1 VLKLRSISSRLISA
15 IVLITITACGAL
27 AVFFTVQESRL
38 TAFSI
43 ESQLTDKYESVI
55 AAIDY
60 EARRVLAVATTV
72 ANLPSIQEAIE
83 AGDRDRM
90 LDVTRGPLA
99 ELARSQGIDRM
110 TFFTPPA
117 KGFFRAH
124 DPKAFGDDASGRRAT
139 VVRAN
144 QTQQAHFGIEP
155 GRDALGIFASV
166 PVARNGKHLA
176 AADVGMTLGKSF
188 VDAVKSRLK
197 VDVAIHILDGDKFV
211 TAISTLPEKT
221 TLGADEYKLAIAGT
235 PVVRQISLG
244 SRPVATYLGQL
255 KSFSS
260 TPVAVIE
267 IIEDTKEFVA
277 FADRSRFYMI
287 LMTLGVVLVASL
299 LGLVIARSLSRPVI
313 AMTGAMNRLAA
324 GDTKAEIHG
333 AERADEIG
341 TMAKAVAVFRTSMI
355 ETERL
360 RHEQEETKRN
370 AEAERK
376 TAMAKLADAF
386 EAGIKGV
393 VNAVSSM
400 AGDMRASAQS
410 LSATAEETS
419 RQSTAVAAAS
429 EEASTNVQTVAAAS
443 EELSSSIS
451 EISRQVTQSAKIA
464 GQAVTEAGQT
474 NQSVQSL
481 ADAAVKIGEVVK
493 LINDIA
499 GQTNLLALN
508 ATIEAARAGE
518 AGKGFAVV
526 ASEVKNLATQTAKAT
541 EDITAQIT
549 AIQGATN
556 DSVSAIGGIAKTIA
570 EINEIATA
578 IASAV
583 EEQGAAT
590 QEIARNVQQAAKG
603 TGEVSENI
611 AGVTKAAGETGSA
624 ATLVLSAAEQLS
636 GQSAELRR
644 QVESFLSQVRAA

>member
-15 IVLITITACGAL
+15 IVLVTVLACGAL
-27 AVFFTVQESRL
+27 AAFFTVQESRL
-38 TAFSI
+38 SAFAI
-43 ESQLTDKYESVI
+43 EGRLNDKYESVT

-60 EARRVLAVATTV
+60 ETRRVLAVAMTI
-72 ANLPSIQEAIE
+72 ANLPEIQAAVEAE
-83 AGDRDRM
+83 DRERM
-90 LDVTRGPLA
+90 LEILRGPHA
-99 ELARSQGIDRM
+99 DLARSQGIDRF

-124 DPKAFGDDASGRRAT
+124 DPKAFGDDAASRRAM
-139 VVRAN
+139 VVQAN
-144 QTQQAHFGIEP
+144 QTKQPRFGIEP

-166 PVARNGKHLA
+166 PIARNGKHLA
-176 AADVGMTLGKSF
+176 VADVGMTLGKAF
-188 VDAVKSRLK
+188 VDAVKTRLN
-197 VDVAIHILDGDKFV
+197 VDVAIHLKDGDKFQ
-211 TAISTLPEKT
+211 TIISTLPEKT
-221 TLGADEYKLAIAGT
+221 TLGVEDYGQAFAGT
-235 PVVRQISLG
+235 PVVRQLSVAG
-244 SRPVATYLGQL
+244 RPVGTYLGQI
-255 KSFSS
+255 KNFSGA
-260 TPVAVIE
+260 PIAVIE
-267 IIEDTKEFVA
+267 IIEDTKD
-277 FADRSRFYMI
+277 FAVFAERSRLYMM
-287 LMTLGVVLVASL
+287 LMTLGVAAVASL
-299 LGLVIARSLSRPVI
+299 IGLVIARSLSRPVV
-313 AMTGAMNRLAA
+313 AMTGAMHRLAA
-324 GDTKAEIHG
+324 GDTKAEIRG

-341 TMAKAVAVFRTSMI
+341 TMAKAVAVFRTNMI
-355 ETERL
+355 EAERL
-360 RHEQEETKRN
+360 RHAQEETKRN

-376 TAMAKLADAF
+376 AAMAKLADGF
-386 EAGIKGV
+386 EASVKGV
-393 VNAVSSM
+393 VEAVSSM
-400 AGDMRASAQS
+400 AGEMRSSAQS

-443 EELSSSIS
+443 EELSSSIG
-451 EISRQVTQSAKIA
+451 EIGRQVTQSAKIA
-464 GQAVTEAGQT
+464 GQAVHEASQT

-481 ADAAVKIGEVVK
+481 AEAAQKIGEVVK

-541 EDITAQIT
+541 EDITAQIG
-549 AIQGATN
+549 AIQGATEQ
-556 DSVSAIGGIAKTIA
+556 SVSAIGGIGKTIA

-611 AGVTKAAGETGSA
+611 AGVTKAASETGA
-624 ATLVLSAAEQLS
+624 AANMVLSAAEQLS
-636 GQSAELRR
+636 GQSVELRR
-644 QVESFLSQVRAA
+644 QVESFLKQVRAA